1 MNTTPFR
8 LILLVSAAVAPLA
21 FAAIGGSDD
30 FNDNSKNTSNWGT
43 DDNQGSA
50 GVLTEAGQHL
60 EYTCASASGQS
71 LCLRPWI
78 LNAANYSTSFEVTVD
93 LTNTR
98 SFTSGTRNSGVG
110 VVVFPV
116 DPLVRSYSAGMTA
129 DRYNSVAFKG
139 FVATQPED
147 VAGVN
152 DVRVP
157 SATTAGA
164 IRMVFNATTKV
175 FHCYYD
181 ADGAANGYSWIEYAS
196 MGVNGSGGA
205 QNLNWGLSGTA
216 PLQVAIYGISEGTT
230 ITGSQLYADN
240 FSATTTVDVV
250 PATQWVLVG
259 KDIQYVQ
266 TDASTVLV
274 DPQPVSPTYGGAYG
288 FTAHVEGL
296 HMDLLS
302 APTLT
307 PPAGTPNTSGDPFYN
322 NLYYDGDSASWRY
335 GPNATDWGI
344 TTQAANDAKFPNG
357 TYTFSVGGISVPLSL
372 LGNSYPNTPQLT
384 LTGGAWVNGKYA
396 MDAANALTVTTN
408 VFGQYN
414 SNVDG
419 HIGLWVNGDG
429 AETFASASPAA
440 NSATRTLPAASLP
453 NNQVTQIDAEFDTVV
468 GSSSAIATAKAL
480 AYYGRMLSVEV
491 YILPKITS
499 QTAGQTL
506 AYGSN
511 LTLQVTATGTP
522 VAGSATGLNYQWRKD
537 GTLLVGQTGSSL
549 ALTNFQAV
557 NAGSYTCTVSND
569 VGSATTPPIVIA
581 DGFHAYVSGY
591 GLDPL
596 TTGAPGYDFDH
607 DGISN
612 LLEFVLG
619 GNPTVAG
626 TGILPKLDSP
636 HVSGQNLVFR
646 YNRKLAAAG
655 VTQTVEFTANL
666 ASPWTTAVPG
676 QNGVTIATS
685 PVDAA
690 TEQVIVTIPSTGR
703 SGFVRLKVVR

>member
-1 MNTTPFR
+1 MNTTPLR
-8 LILLVSAAVAPLA
+8 LILLMSAAFAPIS
-21 FAAIGGSDD
+21 FANIGGSDD

-43 DDNQGSA
+43 DNNQGSA
-50 GVLTEAGQHL
+50 GVLTEASQHL

-78 LNAANYSTSFEVTVD
+78 LNAANYSTSFEVTID

-110 VVVFPV
+110 LIVFPV
-116 DPLVRSYSAGMTA
+116 DPFVQSYLTGMTA
-129 DRYNSVAFKG
+129 DRYSSVAFKG
-139 FVATQPED
+139 FIASRAED
-147 VAGVN
+147 TNGVN
-152 DVRVP
+152 DVRIP
-157 SATTAGA
+157 NATTAGA
-164 IRMVFNATTKV
+164 IRLVYNATTKV
-175 FHCYYD
+175 FHSYYD
-181 ADGAANGYSWIEYAS
+181 ADGAANGYSWTEYAS
-196 MGVNGSGGA
+196 MGVNGSGGT
-205 QNLNWGLSGTA
+205 QNVNWALSGTA
-216 PLQVAIYGISEGTT
+216 PFQVAIYGISEGTT
-230 ITGSQLYADN
+230 ITSSQLYADN
-240 FSATTTVDVV
+240 FSAITTVSVV
-250 PATQWVLVG
+250 PETQMVLVG
-259 KDIQYVQ
+259 KDVQYVQ
-266 TDASTVLV
+266 TDAATVVV
-274 DPQPVSPTYGGAYG
+274 DPRPLDALYGGPYG
-288 FTAHVEGL
+288 FSAHVEGL
-296 HMDLLS
+296 HMDLLT
-302 APTLT
+302 APTIT
-307 PPAGTPNTSGDPFYN
+307 PPTGTPNTGGNPFYN
-322 NLYYDGDSASWRY
+322 NLYYDVDSAAWRY
-335 GPNATDWGI
+335 GPNANDWGI

-357 TYTFSVGGISVPLSL
+357 TYTFSVGGTSVPLSL
-372 LGNSYPNTPQLT
+372 TGNAYPNTPQLT
-384 LTGGAWVNGKYA
+384 LTGGTWVNGKYA
-396 MDAANALTVTTN
+396 MDAANALTVITN
-408 VFGQYN
+408 VFSQYN

-440 NSATRTLPAASLP
+440 NSASRNMPAATLP
-453 NNQVTQIDAEFDTVV
+453 NDQVTEIDAEFDAVV
-468 GSSSAIATAKAL
+468 GSSNAITTAKSI
-480 AYYGRMLSVEV
+480 AYYGKYLSVAV

-506 AYGSN
+506 TYGSN

-522 VAGSATGLNYQWRKD
+522 VAGSATGLIYQWRKD
-537 GTLLVGQTGSSL
+537 GTILSGQTASSL
-549 ALTNFQAV
+549 ALTNFQAA

-569 VGSATTPPIVIA
+569 VGSVTTPPIVIA
-581 DGFHAYVSGY
+581 DGFLAFVSGY

-626 TGILPKLDSP
+626 TSILPKLDSP

-666 ASPWTTAVPG
+666 ASPWTTAVHR
-676 QNGVTIATS
+676 QNGVTIVTS

-690 TEQVIVTIPSTGR
+690 TEQVTVTISSTGPTC
-703 SGFVRLKVVR
+703 FVRLKAVR